1 MLLNE
6 ERLFAFFFFFDCS
19 CQDCQYSKVPCDFI
33 IDTET
38 IGDIFDVQSFPAGQK
53 TLAALIMRHLAR
65 EILDNQCPC

>member
-38 IGDIFDVQSFPAGQK
+38 IGDIFDVQIFSGRPKNSGS
-53 TLAALIMRHLAR
+53 
-65 EILDNQCPC
+65 LDNETFGRGDP